1 MIESIFDAP
10 HHATEE
16 EFLILFRDAFSSRQ
30 DYEQHSS
37 RHHDNRLL
45 YLWELCQLRG
55 DKAGMATQEARLNDP
70 HYLDEIKYRDT
81 FVDIKTLGILD
92 QTS

>member
-16 EFLILFRDAFSSRQ
+16 EFVVLFGDAFSSRQ
-30 DYEQHSS
+30 DYEQHGSKN
-37 RHHDNRLL
+37 HDNRLL
-45 YLWELCQLRG
+45 HLWRLYQLRE
-55 DKAGMATQEARLNDP
+55 DKSGMAVQEARLNDS

-81 FVDIKTLGILD
+81 FVDIKTLGIEV